1 MAHARFQSATFLLL
15 GLVVG
20 VVVTGAIASVYLI
33 FDTPDQMTNARSAT
47 TGTDQLEADE
57 TGRLLSESSLQ
68 NTEISALD
76 LQKLSRQSKFSR
88 TKELHNHL
96 LTADSDSVTNFL
108 YQSQNIE
115 PSSLRR
121 QVQEAAILRL
131 AMLDPSSALDEVN
144 SLSSPYRNSWI
155 NVVFKVWSVD
165 NLEGA
170 VAHARGLS
178 ETDRRDALEGILH
191 SRNDLSDDARRE
203 VARQL
208 GHEQVL
214 IDSQFLS
221 LAGEAVADP
230 ELAWT
235 KFLRNHGGDVAFLS
249 EAQLAV
255 LENILDSWIDQGFD
269 PKVASIVSSALETGG
284 NESAVQMLL
293 ETLARVDPTVAF
305 QATTSIADIEQR
317 KQMQEAIV
325 NAWID
330 LDSLVVLDST
340 GLIPSELE
348 DWSKQ
353 QALVALSETSPAA
366 AAKRLEMVSDPDSK
380 RDVARSITTNWARLD
395 PDAARD
401 WINSDSALQVFR
413 GTLMYRLIEEA
424 SQVDAA
430 KAFKWAL
437 EEPVAEYARGRGL
450 EQTVIHN
457 VALQGN
463 YEMAVSMAKQARDTP
478 NQQWSYVSIGNVL
491 VTRGKSDEAWS
502 LMEEMPKRLQSLYM
516 SQVVNNWVWAEPD
529 IAFESMESL
538 SSQEMKES
546 LANSLFFEYQSH
558 RTFSTKQVSTLKK
571 YLPEWL
577 HHHIE

>member
-1 MAHARFQSATFLLL
+1 MAHPRFQSATFLLL
-15 GLVVG
+15 GLIVG

-33 FDTPDQMTNARSAT
+33 FDTPDQLSNESLAT
-47 TGTDQLEADE
+47 VNTEQLDADE
-57 TGRLLSESSLQ
+57 SGSFLIESSQ
-68 NTEISALD
+68 KNAEISALD
-76 LQKLSRQSKFSR
+76 LQELSRQSKFSR

-96 LTADSDSVTNFL
+96 LSADSDSVTNFL
-108 YQSQNIE
+108 YQSQNIK

-121 QVQEAAILRL
+121 EVQEAAILRL
-131 AMLDPSSALDEVN
+131 AMLDPSSALSEVN
-144 SLSSPYRNSWI
+144 SLSSPYRNSLI
-155 NVVFKVWSVD
+155 NVVFKVRSVD

-178 ETDRRDALEGILH
+178 ETDRRDALEGILL
-191 SRNDLSDDARRE
+191 SRNDLSDNARRE

-214 IDSQFLS
+214 IDSQLLS
-221 LAGEAVADP
+221 LAGESVADP

-235 KFLRNHGGDVAFLS
+235 KFLSNHGGDVAILS

-255 LENILDSWIDQGFD
+255 LENILDSWIDQGVD
-269 PKVASIVSSALETGG
+269 PKVASRVSSALQTGD
-284 NESAVQMLL
+284 NEPAVQVLL

-305 QATTSIADIEQR
+305 QATTSIEDNEQR

-330 LDSLVVLDST
+330 VDPLIVLDST
-340 GLIPSELE
+340 GLIPSELQ

-395 PDAARD
+395 PDAAHD
-401 WINSDSALQVFR
+401 WINSDSAIQDFR
-413 GTLMYRLIEEA
+413 GSLVYRLILEV
-424 SQVDAA
+424 SQVDPN

-437 EEPVAEYARGRGL
+437 EEPVGDHARGRGL
-450 EQTVIHN
+450 EQNVIHN

-463 YEMAVSMAKQARDTP
+463 YELAISMAKQARDIP
-478 NQQWSYVSIGNVL
+478 NQQWSYVWIGNVL
-491 VTRGKSDEAWS
+491 VNRGKSDEAWS
-502 LMEEMPKRLQSLYM
+502 LMEEMPKRFQSLYM

-529 IAFESMESL
+529 IAFESLESL
-538 SSQEMKES
+538 PSEEMKET
-546 LANSLFFEYQSH
+546 LASSLFSEYQSH